1 MIRAEQL
8 WLAVEAVDMRLGIDG
23 LSLKI
28 QESLG
33 RSPCDGSAYAFRNRG
48 RQSDQAADLGRHRRL
63 VVRAAV
69 APRALHLAAERRV
82 DLYLEQGGMALA
94 DRRRRLAAIAGQ
106 GA

>member
-8 WLAVEAVDMRLGIDG
+8 WLAVEAVDMRLGIDR

-33 RSPCDGSAYAFRNRG
+33 ALAVRRQRLCFPQPR

-69 APRALHLAAERRV
+69 APRPLHLAAEQRV
-82 DLYLEQGGMALA
+82 DLHLERGRMALA

>member
-33 RSPCDGSAYAFRNRG
+33 RSPRETGTGKRGQTTFLYQVGLSPKQLHRGPDGQY
-48 RQSDQAADLGRHRRL
+48 QS
-63 VVRAAV
+63 VRTV
-69 APRALHLAAERRV
+69 R
-82 DLYLEQGGMALA
+82 
-94 DRRRRLAAIAGQ
+94 
-106 GA
+106 